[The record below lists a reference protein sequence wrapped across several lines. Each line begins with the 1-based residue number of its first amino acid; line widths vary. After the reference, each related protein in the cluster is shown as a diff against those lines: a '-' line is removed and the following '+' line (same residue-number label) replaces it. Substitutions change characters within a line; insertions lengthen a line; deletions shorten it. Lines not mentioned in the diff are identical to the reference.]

1 MCSETRP
8 NAKPETVSGNRMK
21 TTTNIL
27 TFVILLTL
35 IACGQTRP
43 NNKGI
48 SKVTVAFS
56 GYGCESECPFQAFS
70 VDSSLTATFYGGQF
84 ANKKGYFKGTVSQA
98 TWDSI
103 QIRFDKFIVNGI
115 DTNKCKKTDHPDVE
129 FFIHDVFRK
138 HRTRFNKNTG
148 EMTSDDLDILYWFI
162 NIASR
167 TKLQSTDSLTFE
179 TTLQYPIPPNTM
191 DK

>member
-1 MCSETRP
+1 
-8 NAKPETVSGNRMK
+8 MK

-27 TFVILLTL
+27 TLVILLTF

-43 NNKGI
+43 DSKGI

-70 VDSSLTATFYGGQF
+70 VDNNLSAIFYGGQF
-84 ANKKGYFKGTVSQA
+84 ADRNGYFKGTVSQA

-103 QIRFDKFIVNGI
+103 QVRFDKFIVKGI
-115 DTNKCKKTDHPDVE
+115 ETTKYKKTDHPEVE
-129 FFIHDVFRK
+129 FFVHDSFRK
-138 HRTRFNKNTG
+138 HRTRFNENTG
-148 EMTSDDLDILYWFI
+148 KMTKEDLDILYWFV

-167 TKLQSTDSLTFE
+167 TYLKATDSLTFE
-179 TTLQYPIPPNTM
+179 TTLQLSIPPKTS
-191 DK
+191 DR

>member
-1 MCSETRP
+1 MKLRGID
-8 NAKPETVSGNRMK
+8 VSGNRMK

-35 IACGQTRP
+35 MACVQTRP
-43 NNKGI
+43 DSKGI

-56 GYGCESECPFQAFS
+56 GYGCESECPFQVFS
-70 VDSSLTATFYGGQF
+70 VDSTLTATFYGGQF
-84 ANKKGYFKGTVSQA
+84 ADKKGYFKGTISQA

-103 QIRFDKFIVNGI
+103 QVRFDKFIVKGI
-115 DTNKCKKTDHPDVE
+115 DTTKYRKTDHPDVE
-129 FFIHDVFRK
+129 FFVHDGFRK
-138 HRTRFNKNTG
+138 HRTRFNENTG
-148 EMTSDDLDILYWFI
+148 KMTNDDLNILYWFI

-167 TKLQSTDSLTFE
+167 TDLNANDSLAFE
-179 TTLQYPIPPNTM
+179 TTLQYSIPPKTA